1 MKKWKIIKGTEED
14 FKNCPDWVRVVYQHG
29 EDDDRDDFRGFVS
42 EWVLG
47 ADMAYGST
55 TGPDSSTAY
64 TKLDGYFEVGYPIAE
79 RVEVEEEM
87 SVTKGWLVNGKFTED
102 DQYANWAS
110 KHGYEVIAIKDET
123 KGPDILDII
132 LKGSIEANPRPV
144 GQVLKH
150 LNEEVGEVGET
161 LLLIAHG
168 ALPDELV
175 EGEVADVILCAVDLL
190 FVHVKTE
197 TNGMWDDARVVQEV
211 KDLIEDAVK
220 RKTEKWISKSKAGD
234 YD

>member
-42 EWVLG
+42 EWALG

-132 LKGSIEANPRPV
+132 LKGSTEANPRPV
-144 GQVLKH
+144 GQILKH

-161 LLLIAHG
+161 LLLIAQG
-168 ALPDELV
+168 AEPDEML

-190 FVHVKTE
+190 FVHVNLLSGGCLTYQQV
-197 TNGMWDDARVVQEV
+197 TQEV

-220 RKTEKWISKSKAGD
+220 RKTDKWISKSKAGD

>member
-1 MKKWKIIKGTEED
+1 MKKWKIIKGTESD
-14 FKNCPDWVRVVYQHG
+14 FKDCPDWVKVVYTCSSNSD
-29 EDDDRDDFRGFVS
+29 EFRGFVS
-42 EWVLG
+42 EWVFG
-47 ADMAYGST
+47 AKMVYGRKT
-55 TGPDSSTAY
+55 TGPDSQVPTDE
-64 TKLDGYFEVGYPIAE
+64 LMGYFEMGTPIAE
-79 RVEVEEEM
+79 RVEIEEEM

-132 LKGSIEANPRPV
+132 LKGSVEANPRPV

-168 ALPDELV
+168 ALPDEMV
-175 EGEVADVILCAVDLL
+175 EGEVADIILCAVDLL
-190 FVHVKTE
+190 FVHVKTQS
-197 TNGMWDDARVVQEV
+197 NGMWDDERVVQEV

-220 RKTEKWISKSKAGD
+220 RKTEKWISKSKAGH